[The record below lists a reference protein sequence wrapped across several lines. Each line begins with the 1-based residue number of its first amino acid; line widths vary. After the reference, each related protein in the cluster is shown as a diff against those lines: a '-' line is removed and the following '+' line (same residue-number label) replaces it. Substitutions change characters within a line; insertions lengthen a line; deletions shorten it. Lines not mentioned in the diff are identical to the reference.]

1 MATLSFSSSANLGT
15 NDSEVSQRGKDVM
28 GKDYYTILGVQR
40 TASDDEIKKAYRS
53 LALLHHPDKEKGDEE
68 KFKEINEAYSVLKD
82 PAKRRQYDQFGT
94 AGVGAGYREAGFG
107 GGAGGFEDLFGEV
120 FSDFFG
126 GGRRGPSATRG
137 ADLRYDLE
145 LTFEE
150 AAFGTE
156 KDIQIPV
163 TVDCSNCGGS
173 GARDGTQAET
183 CSRCNGSGQVNFRQ
197 GFLTIARP
205 CGSCGGR
212 GVVIKNPCASCSGLG
227 KVRQRTK
234 LSVKVPGGVD
244 NGSRLRL
251 AGKGE
256 AGDLGGPPGDLY
268 VVVNVGTHEIFKRE
282 GDNIICHVPISF
294 VQATLGCEI
303 DVPVLGGTARLKI
316 PAGTQP
322 GKVFSLKGKGIASL
336 QTGRR
341 GEELV
346 VIEVCIPKGLSKK
359 QTELLEQFAE
369 ISGDEVS
376 HPSKNLFSR
385 VKEIFE

>member
-1 MATLSFSSSANLGT
+1 
-15 NDSEVSQRGKDVM
+15 M
-28 GKDYYTILGVQR
+28 GKDYYTILGLER
-40 TASDDEIKKAYRS
+40 TASEDEIKKAFRR
-53 LALLHHPDKEKGDEE
+53 LAQELHPDKEQGDEE

-107 GGAGGFEDLFGEV
+107 GFGGGPGGFEDLFGEV

-126 GGRRGPSATRG
+126 GGRGGPTATRG
-137 ADLRYDLE
+137 ADLRYDLQ

-156 KDIQIPV
+156 KEIEIPI

-173 GARDGTQAET
+173 GARDGNTAET
-183 CSRCNGSGQVNFRQ
+183 CSGCGGSGQVNFRQ

-205 CGSCGGR
+205 CGTCGGR
-212 GVVIKNPCASCSGLG
+212 GVVIKNPCASCAGQG
-227 KVRQRTK
+227 KQRQRSK

-244 NGSRLRL
+244 TGSRLRL

-256 AGDLGGPPGDLY
+256 AGELGGPPGDLY
-268 VVVNVGTHEIFKRE
+268 VVVTVGAHEIFKRE
-282 GDNIICHVPISF
+282 GDNILCQVPISF
-294 VQATLGCEI
+294 VQASLGCEI

-336 QTGRR
+336 STGRR

-346 VIEVCIPKGLSKK
+346 IIEVRIPKGLSKK
-359 QTELLEQFAE
+359 QTALLEEFAE

>member
-1 MATLSFSSSANLGT
+1 MA
-15 NDSEVSQRGKDVM
+15 
-28 GKDYYTILGVQR
+28 KDYYTILGISKN
-40 TASDDEIKKAYRS
+40 ASEAEIKKAYRK
-53 LALLHHPDKEKGDEE
+53 LALEHHPDKATGDEE
-68 KFKEINEAYSVLKD
+68 RFKEINEAYSVLKD
-82 PAKRRQYDQFGT
+82 PSKRMQYDQFGT

-107 GGAGGFEDLFGEV
+107 GFGGGGGFEDLFGEV

-126 GGRRGPSATRG
+126 GGRRGSAATRG
-137 ADLRYDLE
+137 ADLRYDLQ

-156 KDIQIPV
+156 KDIEVPV

-173 GARDGTQAET
+173 GSRDGTGGAET
-183 CSRCNGSGQVNFRQ
+183 CQRCGGSGQVNFRQ

-205 CGSCGGR
+205 CSTCGGH
-212 GVVIKNPCASCSGLG
+212 GVVIKNPCSSCAGRG
-227 KVRQRTK
+227 KMRKRTK

-251 AGKGE
+251 SGKGE
-256 AGDLGGPPGDLY
+256 AGEMGGTPGDLY
-268 VVVNVGTHEIFKRE
+268 VVVSVKEHDIFKRE
-282 GDNIICHVPISF
+282 DDTIICEVPISIS
-294 VQATLGCEI
+294 QAALGAEIEVPTLE
-303 DVPVLGGTARLKI
+303 GTAKLKI

-341 GEELV
+341 GEELIVIKV
-346 VIEVCIPKGLSKK
+346 VIPKSLSSR
-359 QTELLEQFAE
+359 QTELLTEFAE
-369 ISGDEVS
+369 ISGDDVA

-385 VKEIFE
+385 VKGIFE

>member
-1 MATLSFSSSANLGT
+1 MGT
-15 NDSEVSQRGKDVM
+15 
-28 GKDYYTILGVQR
+28 DYYTILGVSR
-40 TASDDEIKKAYRS
+40 TATESEIKKAYRR
-53 LALLHHPDKEKGDEE
+53 LALEHHPDKQEGNEE

-82 PAKRRQYDQFGT
+82 PAKRSQYDQFGT

-107 GGAGGFEDLFGEV
+107 GGGSGGFEDLFGEV

-126 GGRRGPSATRG
+126 GGRGGPSAARG

-156 KDIQIPV
+156 KDIEIPV
-163 TVDCSNCGGS
+163 TVDCSRCGGS
-173 GARDGTQAET
+173 GAREGTAAES
-183 CSRCNGSGQVNFRQ
+183 CSRCGGAGQVNFRQ

-205 CGSCGGR
+205 CSACGGR
-212 GVVIKNPCASCSGLG
+212 GVVIKNPCASCAGLG
-227 KVRQRTK
+227 RQRTRTK

-251 AGKGE
+251 SGKGE
-256 AGDLGGPPGDLY
+256 AGEMGGPPGDLY
-268 VVVNVGTHEIFKRE
+268 VVVSVGRHEIFKRE
-282 GDNIICHVPISF
+282 GDNIICEVPISF
-294 VQATLGCEI
+294 VQASLGCEI
-303 DVPVLGGTARLKI
+303 EVPVLGGTAKLKI

-322 GKVFSLKGKGIASL
+322 GKVFSLKGKGVASL
-336 QTGRR
+336 STGRR

-346 VIEVCIPKGLSKK
+346 VIDVRIPKDLSKK